1 MLTTQTLVGIACL
14 IANKGP
20 IDTTGIEAQLGQQE
34 RIAVESIIQSGTCLP
49 ENLEKLLLDTELKI
63 RNDLTP
69 KNCTGKCVTFLGAEE
84 REQRCQEERT

>member
-20 IDTTGIEAQLGQQE
+20 IDTTGVETQLGQQE
-34 RIAVESIIQSGTCLP
+34 RIAVESIIQSGTCIP

-63 RNDLTP
+63 RNKQIDSMASKTMP
-69 KNCTGKCVTFLGAEE
+69 TDGCF
-84 REQRCQEERT
+84 

>member
-34 RIAVESIIQSGTCLP
+34 KIAIESIIQSGTCLP
-49 ENLEKLLLDTELKI
+49 ENLEKLLRETEIKI
-63 RNDLTP
+63 QNGEIKSPASKSMPTDG
-69 KNCTGKCVTFLGAEE
+69 CF
-84 REQRCQEERT
+84 

>member
-34 RIAVESIIQSGTCLP
+34 KIAIESIIQSGTCLP
-49 ENLEKLLLDTELKI
+49 ENLEKLLRETEIKI
-63 RNDLTP
+63 QNGEIMSPASKSMPTDG
-69 KNCTGKCVTFLGAEE
+69 CF
-84 REQRCQEERT
+84 

>member
-34 RIAVESIIQSGTCLP
+34 KIAIESIIQSGTCLP
-49 ENLEKLLLDTELKI
+49 ENLEKLLRETEIKI
-63 RNDLTP
+63 QNGEIESPASKSMPTDG
-69 KNCTGKCVTFLGAEE
+69 CF
-84 REQRCQEERT
+84 